1 MYWDPFDEIHEE
13 MDRMFRTF
21 WGGHSRPMIA
31 HKGHKQDLM
40 HKEGFRCPRC
50 HLQETESKIIAT
62 FELPGVSKADI
73 ELLVD
78 DDHLELKVVSKV
90 EKKEK
95 QKEGYHYASHKQSFF
110 RKIPLLKKVD
120 SDKAEAEYKNGIL
133 KVEVPKKKK
142 VTRKRKKINVK

>member
-1 MYWDPFDEIHEE
+1 MYWNPFDEMHEE

-21 WGGHSRPMIA
+21 LGGHSGIPMIA
-31 HKGHKQDLM
+31 HKGHKHDLM

-62 FELPGVSKADI
+62 FELPGVTKADI

-78 DDHLELKVVSKV
+78 DDHLELKVESKV
-90 EKKEK
+90 EKKDK
-95 QKEGYHYASHKQSFF
+95 QHYAVHTQSFF

-133 KVEVPKKKK
+133 KVAIPKKKK
-142 VTRKRKKINVK
+142 VTKKRKKVNVK

>member
-1 MYWDPFDEIHEE
+1 MYWDPFDEMHEE
-13 MDRMFRTF
+13 MDRMFRRF
-21 WGGHSRPMIA
+21 WSTDQPKIA
-31 HKGHKQDLM
+31 HKGHKHDLM

-78 DDHLELKVVSKV
+78 DDHLELKVESKV
-90 EKKEK
+90 EKKDK
-95 QKEGYHYASHKQSFF
+95 QHYAVHKQSFF

-142 VTRKRKKINVK
+142 ETKKRKKVNVK